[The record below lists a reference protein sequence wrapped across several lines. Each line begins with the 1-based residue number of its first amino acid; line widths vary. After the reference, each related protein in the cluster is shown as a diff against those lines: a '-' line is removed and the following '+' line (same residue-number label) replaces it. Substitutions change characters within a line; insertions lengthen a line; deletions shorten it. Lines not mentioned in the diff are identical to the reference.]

1 MKSRGS
7 ADQHTQR
14 ILEQTRGIVFMGTP
28 HCGSGLTEWAIVGS
42 KLLQC
47 FRRLNQS
54 NLEVLQQKSEVMA
67 RIRQDFHTMLRG
79 WTQRKKT
86 EIVIVCFYEELPVR
100 AVGEI
105 VPKDS
110 ATLDGYTS
118 IGIHAN
124 HMDMTKFLSDQDPD
138 YRNVVSELQRFIQPC
153 EQLGERP
160 SAFSASPTSP
170 ENQGQYHSRLQNEG
184 SVPGQDPTNVHERD
198 HPRRPTKTVN
208 TFSGTFNTGGGKMIQ
223 GGDFNSGGGSMNF

>member
-1 MKSRGS
+1 
-7 ADQHTQR
+7 
-14 ILEQTRGIVFMGTP
+14 MGTP

-86 EIVIVCFYEELPVR
+86 GIVIVCFYEELPVR
-100 AVGEI
+100 VVGEVLLRLDDSRYSETDYIKI

-110 ATLDGYTS
+110 ATLDGYIS

-153 EQLGERP
+153 KQLGERP

-170 ENQGQYHSRLQNEG
+170 ESQDQYHLRLQNEG
-184 SVPGQDPTNVHERD
+184 SVPGQDPTNVYERD
-198 HPRRPTKTVN
+198 HPRRPTKMVN

-223 GGDFNSGGGSMNF
+223 GGVFNSGGGSMNF